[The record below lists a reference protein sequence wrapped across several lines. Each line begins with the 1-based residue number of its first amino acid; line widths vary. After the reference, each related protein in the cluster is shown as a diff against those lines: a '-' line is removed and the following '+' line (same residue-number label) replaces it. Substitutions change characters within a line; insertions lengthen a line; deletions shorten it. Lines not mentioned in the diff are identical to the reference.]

1 MTSYT
6 PGPWVNESGC
16 VNGVDSRERFLGRP
30 SDDIFDASEWP
41 AELYG
46 EACANAALIAAAPD
60 LLDALQEFL
69 ATDERGQSAWQYAE
83 AMDRAR
89 AAIRKATTPR
99 WGWIEQTKEEDS
111 MNSLHRE
118 IWLNRIP
125 PEPLTDTGEFRPETL
140 AEVTARI
147 KRLTAELAS
156 AIRYQDAVWT
166 ETNHG

>member
-1 MTSYT
+1 
-6 PGPWVNESGC
+6 
-16 VNGVDSRERFLGRP
+16 
-30 SDDIFDASEWP
+30 
-41 AELYG
+41 
-46 EACANAALIAAAPD
+46 
-60 LLDALQEFL
+60 
-69 ATDERGQSAWQYAE
+69 
-83 AMDRAR
+83 
-89 AAIRKATTPR
+89 
-99 WGWIEQTKEEDS
+99 

-166 ETNHG
+166 ETKHD